1 MKKIISLIFLMSFFV
16 VTAACSFENPEVIF
30 GDENL
35 ERVVRDILDKEE
47 GSIYASNVRNITALE
62 LIGENI
68 TNLEGLQ
75 YFTSLEKLDLE
86 DNFVEDVSPLA
97 ELEKL
102 TWLNLRNNEIT
113 NLAEINFSEITAL
126 PLEYLSLR
134 HNVVRF
140 GDDQQIRISDIKIL
154 AAFTD
159 LETLDLRDNQITD
172 ISSLKSLTKLT
183 YLDIS
188 QNPLLDKTLSDLE
201 NLVNLTYLN
210 IRETGATDLEVLSNL
225 VNLEYLNIHSN
236 TELTSIA
243 FLSDLTEID
252 TLVLQNV
259 HVGSQISVL
268 ANLNKLIRINLQ
280 NTGITDLTVIKD
292 LMASGAL
299 QDKVIDNIQADV
311 NIAANPLSIEEY
323 AMLEPYWH
331 NVSIRVPATLPTENP
346 TTPFINEFMAS
357 NGEAIKDFYNN
368 SEDWIEI
375 YNPTSQSLDIS
386 GYFLSDNF
394 ENIMMW
400 EFPQGTII
408 PANGYLVV
416 FASGKDLITSTG
428 EIHTNFSI
436 SRDGEA
442 LILTDQSGEIIID
455 YVPEQ
460 IVPRDYS
467 YGRKDDGSSQ
477 WVYFDLLNLTP
488 GNSNDSATPYYEDDS
503 IIPTDFEYN
512 IETFERLFNDQ
523 QSKNIIIKISETEWN
538 NYDQEMIAYSEQ
550 FNGELRTDYYAKA
563 DFLYED
569 EEGEVFVGNVGFRT
583 RGNFSRV
590 RIQNDDGSL
599 NMSNFKISFH
609 ETFSLEEYS
618 FNKLRRVFELE
629 EIDLKWNRNEDP
641 TYLTEKFSLD
651 LMRDFGVHA
660 AHTTLANV
668 YIEISGERYYYGV
681 YTLFEPIDEEFL
693 ERRFVNEQAD
703 GDLYKSLWQQF
714 GPASLRTDYPTN
726 AIGIKDVSINYRP
739 TYDLKTNKDT
749 FDPTDLRAFISSINS
764 LNGQDFDDYISERFD
779 VDRFLRYLAV
789 GALLGNPDDYRAMAN
804 NYFLY
809 NDPVNDVWT
818 IIPYDYDH
826 GLGQGWDGAPI
837 FTNWT
842 VDTDIY
848 SWGNLNA
855 YMQGKTYANP
865 LSDKILKIDRYQI
878 QYENYLEELI
888 NPDNSYFNYDYF
900 YTIYDNHKSLYQT
913 DLGNAMMSLPFGLRN
928 VEWYFTA
935 KTQSVSSQLSYY
947 RSNPTERP

>member
-1 MKKIISLIFLMSFFV
+1 MKKIISLLFLMSFFFL
-16 VTAACSFENPEVIF
+16 TAACSFKNPEVLF

-35 ERVVRDILDKEE
+35 ERVIRTVIEKE
-47 GSIYASNVRNITALE
+47 GGTIYASDVRNITTLE
-62 LIGENI
+62 IIGESV

-75 YFTSLEKLDLE
+75 HFTSLEKLDLE
-86 DNFVEDVSPLA
+86 DNFVGDVSPLA
-97 ELEKL
+97 LLNKL
-102 TWLNLRNNEIT
+102 TWLSLRNNEIT
-113 NLAEINFSEITAL
+113 DLDEINFSDIKDL

-140 GDDQQIRISDIKIL
+140 GDDQQIRISDITIL

-172 ISSLKSLTKLT
+172 ISPLESLTKLT

-188 QNPLLDKTLSDLE
+188 QNPLEDKTLSGLV

-210 IRETGATDLEVLSNL
+210 LRETGATDLEVLTNL
-225 VNLEYLNIHSN
+225 VNLEYLNLHSN
-236 TELTSIA
+236 KELTSIA

-252 TLVLQNV
+252 TLIMQNV
-259 HVGSQISVL
+259 PVGSQINVLASL
-268 ANLNKLIRINLQ
+268 ANLTRINLQ
-280 NTGITDLTVIKD
+280 NTGITDLSVIRD

-299 QDKVIDNIQADV
+299 QDRTIDNIQAEV
-311 NIAANPLSIEEY
+311 NIGANPLSFEEY
-323 AMLEPYWH
+323 AVLGPYW
-331 NVSIRVPATLPTENP
+331 NSISIRVPATLPTENP
-346 TTPFINEFMAS
+346 LNPFINEFMSS
-357 NGEAIKDFYNN
+357 NGESIKDFYNN

-375 YNPTSQSLDIS
+375 YNPTSQLLDIS
-386 GYFLSDNF
+386 GYYLSDDF
-394 ENIMMW
+394 EDIMMW
-400 EFPQGTII
+400 SFPQGTVI
-408 PANGYLVV
+408 PANGYLLIV
-416 FASGKDLITSTG
+416 ASGKDLVTSTG

-436 SRDGEA
+436 SRDGEP
-442 LILTDQSGEIIID
+442 LILTDNSGEIIID
-455 YVPEQ
+455 YVTEQ
-460 IVPRDYS
+460 IVPRNYS
-467 YGRKDDGSSQ
+467 YGRKEDGSSQ
-477 WVYFDLLNLTP
+477 WVYFNLLNLSP
-488 GNSNDSATPYYEDDS
+488 GLSNDNGIPYAEDDS
-503 IIPTDFEYN
+503 VVPTDFEYN
-512 IETFERLFNDQ
+512 IENFERLFNDD
-523 QSKNIIIKISETEWN
+523 QSKNIIIKITETEWD
-538 NYDQEMIAYSEQ
+538 NYDQEMIFYSEQ

-569 EEGEVFVGNVGFRT
+569 ELGEVFVGNVGFRT

-609 ETFSLEEYS
+609 ETFSLDEYS

-641 TYLTEKFSLD
+641 TYLTEKYSLD

-681 YTLFEPIDEEFL
+681 YSLFEPIDEEFL
-693 ERRFVNEQAD
+693 EKRFTPEEAS

-714 GPASLRTDYPTN
+714 GPASLRTDYPWN
-726 AIGIKDVSINYRP
+726 AIGIKDTSINYRP
-739 TYDLKTNKDT
+739 TYDLKTNKSTTDH
-749 FDPTDLRAFISSINS
+749 TDLKAFISSVS
-764 LNGQDFDDYISERFD
+764 STSGTDFDEFITANFD

-804 NYFLY
+804 NYYLY
-809 NDPVNDVWT
+809 NNPLDGKWT
-818 IIPYDYDH
+818 VIPYDYDH

-865 LSDKILKIDRYQI
+865 LSDKILQIERYQI

-888 NPDNSYFNYDYF
+888 DPDNSYFNYDYF
-900 YTIYDNHKSLYQT
+900 YSIYDNHKTLYQSG
-913 DLGNAMMSLPFGLRN
+913 LENAMMSLPFGLRN

-935 KTQSVSSQLSYY
+935 KTQSIRTQLTYY
-947 RSNPTERP
+947 RTNQSERP